1 MTSVRDR
8 QFGKYA
14 AAAVLLTAAFAM
26 PAQAQMPATLSTS
39 AEFPAETAAIV
50 AATSQLFDAVQAEAA
65 PPATRPVVTA
75 PLVATPATFR
85 LGQGSPDVL
94 TSKGAVDHLTGYRIS
109 WYPVDRFLGT
119 VDFMGT
125 WDGNRN
131 LVCGYV
137 TWDLSDP
144 DAPVL
149 EDISASFIEVAEIAR
164 EPAEDIHAA
173 LLDANCAYGAIEA
186 NYAFFE

>member
-1 MTSVRDR
+1 MTSVHDR
-8 QFGKYA
+8 QYGRYLA
-14 AAAVLLTAAFAM
+14 AAALLTASFVM
-26 PAQAQMPATLSTS
+26 PAQAQMPAGLSTS
-39 AEFPAETAAIV
+39 AEFPTETAAIV
-50 AATSQLFDAVQAEAA
+50 RATAQLFDAVEAQAA
-65 PPATRPVVTA
+65 PRAIRPVITA
-75 PLVATPATFR
+75 PLVATPASFR
-85 LGQGSPDVL
+85 IGQASTDVL

-149 EDISASFIEVAEIAR
+149 EDISASFIEVADLAR
-164 EPAEDIHAA
+164 ESDEAIHAA

-186 NYAFFE
+186 NYAFFD